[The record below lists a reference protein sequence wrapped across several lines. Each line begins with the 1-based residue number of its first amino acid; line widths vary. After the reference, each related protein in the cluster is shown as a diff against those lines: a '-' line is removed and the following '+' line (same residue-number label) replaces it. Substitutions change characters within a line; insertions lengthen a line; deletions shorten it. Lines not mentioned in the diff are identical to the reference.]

1 MRSPERMALQR
12 FSGVRVLSSTAMVLV
27 AMVAFLPRAN
37 AAVSMERAL
46 TVDDFL
52 KLSSVGKAA
61 ARPGSDTFVWEQSPP
76 YDTLGDYGA
85 GVTGTWQGSDYEILT
100 AGSGSGAP
108 RKLFQPRER
117 TTYLLG
123 DFSND
128 GRFLTLLAT
137 RDGKVKV
144 DVYDFGRQKLTEYP
158 LAPRFPPLVPNA
170 DWVWLDNRHLA
181 IAAYPDGE
189 GPWQLTFRRAIGSRL
204 IHSWEKSWQGRE
216 ASVDQYDS
224 SATDIA
230 QPLPGRLVVVD
241 VESGHVQELA
251 SGQFSAL
258 RPSPDGRWLAAVRQS
273 KLPQAT
279 LEHPRIDWTYARSV
293 LTLFSLTGER
303 SERDIAADLDVLPD
317 SMEWSPSSKELAFF
331 AWHAGT
337 GLRNGN
343 FWIADPSRSAV
354 KAVPHAGLSLES
366 QRARGGAQWPER
378 AMWFHDSLAVFAH
391 STAGQPGSLAFE
403 DNEINEVVDPRVAVA
418 SLPAH
423 WYLLAMNS
431 EPHDLTPGMQ
441 KVSPIPLFA
450 DESRVAVAGDG
461 QAWELDASGPPT
473 RLFPEFTQRLDALAN
488 RSVFQPK
495 TNGGKGFIPV
505 AGAPGRLAQI
515 GIKGGLPSLK
525 LLDTP
530 PETLVLAVSTSGTVL
545 SRIGVGKGAQ
555 LALIHPGGEPRMLG
569 ELNPFLDS
577 IIETRWSDFKYAN
590 AEGSARPQLSGCLMF
605 PAGYKPGRK
614 YPLIVDVYPGVPG
627 GCAAPEQR
635 ARFAMAAATAYFTAY
650 SDSEYLLAARGF
662 IVFRPDTG
670 GGISRTPDGPQA
682 ALPAVVD
689 RGVDAVLAAGYADPA
704 RVGLIGFSQ
713 GGFASLW
720 VATQSPRYKAVV
732 SLNGW
737 SDLADNFFQMSWSEQ
752 FAPTEMPSDGDASR
766 YLTPAGTQFSMG
778 GTPWKS
784 PLRYIQNSPLWR
796 SDGVSAP
803 VLLIHSDMDEFLDA
817 SYTEFFSSLYMQ
829 KKDAR
834 LLIYRGEGHSPSSPA
849 NIRHMWENIFSWFDK
864 YLDLKRDAAGK
875 IVVDE

>member
-1 MRSPERMALQR
+1 MHSPERMAVPC
-12 FSGVRVLSSTAMVLV
+12 FSRVRVLCCAPLALL
-27 AMVAFLPRAN
+27 AMVAFPSWAN
-37 AAVSMERAL
+37 AALSIERVL

-61 ARPGSDTFVWEQSPP
+61 ARPGRDTFVWEQSSP
-76 YDTLGDYGA
+76 YDTLEDYGT
-85 GVTGTWQGSDYEILT
+85 GTTGTWQGSDYEIIT
-100 AGSGSGAP
+100 MESGSGAP
-108 RKLFQPRER
+108 RKLFQPQAR

-123 DFSND
+123 NFSND

-137 RDGKVKV
+137 RDGKVRV
-144 DVYDFGRQKLTEYP
+144 DVYDYRRRKLTEYP
-158 LAPRFPPLVPNA
+158 LAPQFPPLVPNP
-170 DWVWLDNRHLA
+170 DWAWLDNRHLA
-181 IAAYPDGE
+181 IAAYPDGD
-189 GPWQLTFRRAIGSRL
+189 GPWPLTFRRGIGSRL
-204 IHSWEKSWQGRE
+204 MHSWEKSWQGKE

-241 VESGHVQELA
+241 VESGDIQQLA

-273 KLPQAT
+273 KLPQAS
-279 LEHPRIDWTYARSV
+279 LEHPRIDWTYARSA
-293 LTLFSLTGER
+293 LAIFSLTGDR
-303 SERDIAADLDVLPD
+303 SERDIAPDLDVLPD
-317 SMEWSPSSKELAFF
+317 SMEWNPLNNELAFF

-337 GLRNGN
+337 GLRSGN
-343 FWIADPSRSAV
+343 FWIADPLRSAA
-354 KAVPHAGLSLES
+354 KSVPHAGLSLES
-366 QRARGGAQWPER
+366 QRARGGPQWPER
-378 AMWFHDSLAVFAH
+378 AVWLHDSLAVFAH
-391 STAGQPGSLAFE
+391 SSPGQPGSLAFE
-403 DNEINEVVDPRVAVA
+403 DIESNEVVDPRVAVGP
-418 SLPAH
+418 LPAH
-423 WYLLAMNS
+423 WYLLTTNS
-431 EPHDLTPGMQ
+431 APRDLTPGMQ

-450 DESRVAVAGDG
+450 DESRVAVAADG

-473 RLFPEFTQRLDALAN
+473 LLFPEIAQRLDASAN

-495 TNGGKGFIPV
+495 TNGGKGFIPI

-515 GIKGGLPSLK
+515 GLKGGSPTLK

-530 PETLVLAVSTSGTVL
+530 PETLILAVSNSGSAL
-545 SRIGVGKGAQ
+545 ARIGVGKGAQ
-555 LALIHPGGEPRMLG
+555 MALIHPGGEPSMLG
-569 ELNPFLDS
+569 ELNPILDS
-577 IIETRWSDFKYAN
+577 IIETRWTDFKYSN
-590 AEGSARPQLSGCLMF
+590 AEGSARLQLTGCLMF
-605 PAGYKPGRK
+605 PAGYKSGRK
-614 YPLIVDVYPGVPG
+614 YPLIVDVYPDRPG

-635 ARFAMAAATAYFTAY
+635 ARFAMAAGGVSTAY
-650 SDSEYLLAARGF
+650 SEHLLSARGF
-662 IVFRPDTG
+662 VVFRPDAA

-737 SDLADNFFQMSWSEQ
+737 SDLADNFFQMSWSQQ
-752 FAPTEMPSDGDASR
+752 FAPTEMSSDGEAER
-766 YLTPAGTQFSMG
+766 YLTPAGSHFSMG
-778 GTPWKS
+778 VTPWKS
-784 PLRYIQNSPLWR
+784 PLRYVQNSPLWR

-803 VLLIHSDMDEFLDA
+803 VLLIHSDMDEFPDA
-817 SYTEFFSSLYMQ
+817 GYMAFFTSLYIQ

-849 NIRHMWENIFSWFDK
+849 NIRHMWKNIFSWFDK
-864 YLDLKRDAAGK
+864 YLDVKRDPAGN
-875 IVVDE
+875 IVIDK

>member
-1 MRSPERMALQR
+1 MRSPGWMAPRR
-12 FSGVRVLSSTAMVLV
+12 FSCVRVLGSTSLVLLGIV
-27 AMVAFLPRAN
+27 VLLLWAN
-37 AAVSMERAL
+37 AAVSTERVL
-46 TVDDFL
+46 TVDDVL

-85 GVTGTWQGSDYEILT
+85 GITGTWQGSDYEILT
-100 AGSGSGAP
+100 AGSGSGTP
-108 RKLFQPRER
+108 KKLFQPRER
-117 TTYLLG
+117 TSYLLG

-137 RDGKVKV
+137 RNGKVRA
-144 DVYDFGRQKLTEYP
+144 DVYDFQRQKLTEYP
-158 LAPRFPPLVPNA
+158 LAPRFPPLVPNP
-170 DWVWLDNRHLA
+170 DWAWLDNRHLA

-204 IHSWEKSWQGRE
+204 MHSWEKSWQGRE

-224 SATDIA
+224 SVTDIA
-230 QPLPGRLVVVD
+230 QPLPGRLIVVD
-241 VESGHVQELA
+241 VESGHIQELA

-279 LEHPRIDWTYARSV
+279 LEHPRIDWTYARSA
-293 LTLFSLTGER
+293 LTVFSLTGDR
-303 SERDIAADLDVLPD
+303 SERDIASDLDVLPD
-317 SMEWSPSSKELAFF
+317 SIEWDPLSKKLAFF
-331 AWHAGT
+331 AWPTGT
-337 GLRNGN
+337 GLRNGA
-343 FWIADPSRSAV
+343 FWIADPSHSAAQ
-354 KAVPHAGLSLES
+354 AVPHAGLSLES

-378 AMWFHDSLAVFAH
+378 AVWFNDGLAVFAH
-391 STAGQPGSLAFE
+391 STPGQPGSLAFE
-403 DNEINEVVDPRVAVA
+403 DIESNEVVDPRVAVA

-423 WYLLAMNS
+423 WYLLATNS
-431 EPHDLTPGMQ
+431 APRDLTPGMQ
-441 KVSPIPLFA
+441 RVSPIPLFA
-450 DESRVAVAGDG
+450 DDSRVAVAGDG
-461 QAWELDASGPPT
+461 RAWELNALGTPT
-473 RLFPEFTQRLDALAN
+473 RLFPEFSQRFDALAN
-488 RSVFQPK
+488 LSVFQPK
-495 TNGGKGFIPV
+495 TSGGKGFIPI

-515 GIKGGLPSLK
+515 GVKGGLPSLK

-530 PETLVLAVSTSGTVL
+530 PETLVLAVSTSGVAL

-555 LALIHPGGEPRMLG
+555 LALIRPGGEPQMLG
-569 ELNPFLDS
+569 KLNPFLDS
-577 IIETRWSDFKYAN
+577 IIETRWTDFKYSN
-590 AEGSARPQLSGCLMF
+590 AEGSARPQLSGCLML

-627 GCAAPEQR
+627 GCAAPEQS
-635 ARFAMAAATAYFTAY
+635 ARYAMAATTAYFTAY

-662 IVFRPDTG
+662 LVFRPDTG
-670 GGISRTPDGPQA
+670 GGISRTPEGPQA

-720 VATQSPRYKAVV
+720 VATQSLRYKAVV

-737 SDLADNFFQMSWSEQ
+737 SDLADDFFRMSWSEQ
-752 FAPTEMPSDGDASR
+752 FAPTEMISDGDASR
-766 YLTPAGTQFSMG
+766 YLAPAGTQFSMG
-778 GTPWKS
+778 GTPWKT

-817 SYTEFFSSLYMQ
+817 SYMAFFSSLYMQ

-864 YLDLKRDAAGK
+864 YLDLKRDPAGN
-875 IVVDE
+875 IVVEE